1 MKERTGDTM
10 EQSGALCRVWRE
22 GLYAGRFL
30 RVILLLILLCMAVA
44 YTEQA
49 EYRWYMADGRE
60 RMETEA
66 FPDAAAGLTAGIP
79 AAAAGSLA
87 EDGFSMVT
95 GLRGTP
101 GFLPEEE
108 AGTGRSGTAGSGSGE
123 RVSAKDEDIHAGS
136 SNILAGGGAHVGNDI
151 LAGGVH
157 AGSDAIP
164 GGVHTGNDAILGGV
178 TGADEIPGGNQISG
192 GMTGGV
198 TDGVTGGAGSG
209 EEMAPGEETMPG
221 EDAGAGTDGETDG
234 VGLPADPS
242 VPGGT
247 GEGAAPG
254 AIGGFLVD
262 ESGIIYGIADAAQVV
277 TEGYVAIPT
286 EGCRGIA
293 AGTFASGLPEAREIF
308 IPGNITSIE
317 EGAFVGLGNM
327 EWYEADPSGGY
338 SSEEGVLFSEN
349 GTCILAFPAGRTGT
363 YKVPS
368 RVVRFASGAFAGAS
382 IQSVDATNCALTDVG
397 DIPSGIEVVTR

>member
-30 RVILLLILLCMAVA
+30 RVILLLMLLCMAVS

-49 EYRWYMADGRE
+49 EHRSYMADGRE
-60 RMETEA
+60 RMETET
-66 FPDAAAGLTAGIP
+66 FPDATAGLTAGIP

-87 EDGFSMVT
+87 EDGFSMVA

-123 RVSAKDEDIHAGS
+123 RISVKDEDIHAGN
-136 SNILAGGGAHVGNDI
+136 NILAGGVHVGNDI

-247 GEGAAPG
+247 DEGAAPG
-254 AIGGFLVD
+254 AAGGFLVD

-277 TEGYVAIPT
+277 TEGYVAVPT

-308 IPGNITSIE
+308 IPGNIASIE

-382 IQSVDATNCALTDVG
+382 IQSVDATDCALTDVG

>member
-87 EDGFSMVT
+87 EDGFSMVA

-123 RVSAKDEDIHAGS
+123 RVSAKDEDT
-136 SNILAGGGAHVGNDI
+136 
-151 LAGGVH
+151 H

-247 GEGAAPG
+247 DEGAAPG
-254 AIGGFLVD
+254 AAGGFLVD

-277 TEGYVAIPT
+277 TEGYVAVPT

-293 AGTFASGLPEAREIF
+293 AGTFASGLPEGREIF
-308 IPGNITSIE
+308 IPGNIASIE

-349 GTCILAFPAGRTGT
+349 GTCILAFPAGRTGI

-382 IQSVDATNCALTDVG
+382 IQSVDATDCALTDVG